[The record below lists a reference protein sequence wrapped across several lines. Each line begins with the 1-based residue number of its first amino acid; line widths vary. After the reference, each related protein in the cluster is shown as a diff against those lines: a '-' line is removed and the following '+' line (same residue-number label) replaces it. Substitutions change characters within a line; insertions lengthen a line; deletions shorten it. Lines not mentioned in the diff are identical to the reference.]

1 MKVSALYLSYNS
13 DLDLLS
19 RSVSDT
25 CRFCDHV
32 YVYDNFSKIKPSIIN
47 ENCTVIY
54 GDKNIGVSG
63 LNHIMKLALENGSDF
78 VLIIDQDSLLP
89 NNFVSDS
96 LRAYREQPGV
106 YAPFYRDRVRGDKSY
121 NMGDV
126 ARRYVPVDFAIGSGL
141 FISKEIVET
150 IGYMDESFFL
160 DCVDIDYCFRL
171 NEKKIPI
178 IIDRYCKMDHSIG
191 DDFLEVFKW
200 KFSLHSPFRHY
211 LYYKNSF
218 SLIAKTY
225 TPLRWK
231 VKQIL
236 KMNFQWFIYSFFS
249 KDNSLNFKALPL
261 ALFDCI
267 FKRDPLNRL
276 SLFS

>member
-13 DLDLLS
+13 DLELLS
-19 RSVSDT
+19 QSVSDT
-25 CRFCDHV
+25 CHFCDHV

-47 ENCTVIY
+47 DNCTVIY
-54 GDKNIGVSG
+54 GEKNIGVSG
-63 LNHIMKLALENGSDF
+63 LNYIMKLALENGSDF

-89 NNFVSDS
+89 SNFISDS
-96 LRAYREQPGV
+96 LMAYKVRPGV
-106 YAPFYRDRVRGDKSY
+106 YAPFYKDRIRSDKSY
-121 NMGDV
+121 KLESI
-126 ARRYVPVDFAIGSGL
+126 AHRYVPVEFAIGSGL
-141 FISKEIVET
+141 LLSKEIIET
-150 IGYMDESFFL
+150 VGYMDESFFL

-178 IIDRYCKMDHSIG
+178 IVDRYCKMEHSIG
-191 DDFLEVFKW
+191 DDFLEVFTW
-200 KFSLHSPFRHY
+200 TFSLHSPFRHY

-218 SLIAKTY
+218 SLIVKTY

-236 KMNFQWFIYSFFS
+236 KMNFQWFIYSVFS
-249 KDNSLNFKALPL
+249 KDKLLNFKALPL
-261 ALFDCI
+261 ALIDCVY
-267 FKRDPLNRL
+267 KREPLDRL